1 MTYEEAIEFFV
12 REGYQTRTA
21 ATLEVRRGTRGPGYL
36 LYTLGKLAI
45 LKLREDYRKLRGD
58 KFTLREFHDE
68 FLKQGAPPIKLI
80 RRALLGDDGSVL

>member
-1 MTYEEAIEFFV
+1 M
-12 REGYQTRTA
+12 
-21 ATLEVRRGTRGPGYL
+21 

-58 KFTLREFHDE
+58 KFNLREFHDE

-80 RRALLGDDGSVL
+80 RRAMLGDDGPVL